1 MLAGIFPPLPTPF
14 NSDESFS
21 PSLQKSLIEKLLPDV
36 DGFLILGSNGEAVY
50 LDEEERAVVLE
61 NARKIIPKNKIM
73 IAGTGGEATRT
84 VIKRTQEAA
93 KIGADYALV
102 VAPHYFK
109 GLMNEEV
116 LYKHYISVADNS
128 PIPVLL
134 YNVPAATTIAL
145 SPKLIGRLAKHEN
158 IVGIKDSSGNIIAL
172 TEIMRLTPKDFI
184 VISGNASSFL
194 AAIAMGAKGGIL
206 AVANIAPTQYKSII
220 TLTQAGKLQEAQELQ
235 TSLNPLALC
244 VTSKYGVPGLKAA
257 LGLLDNSAGV
267 CRKPLLMPDEK
278 VVDEIRQTIQVL
290 KYF

>member
-14 NSDESFS
+14 NKDESFS
-21 PSLQKSLIEKLLPDV
+21 PNLQKSLIESLLPDV

-50 LDEEERAVVLE
+50 LDEEERRQVLE
-61 NARKIIPKNKIM
+61 NARKIIPSNKVM

-93 KIGADYALV
+93 QIGADYALV

-116 LYKHYISVADNS
+116 LYEHYKTVADNS
-128 PIPVLL
+128 PIPILL

-145 SPKLIGRLAKHEN
+145 SPNLIGKLAKHKN
-158 IVGIKDSSGNIIAL
+158 IVGIKDSSGNIVAL
-172 TEIMRLTPKDFI
+172 TEIMRLTPKDFV

-206 AVANIAPTQYKSII
+206 AVANIAPKQYKSII
-220 TLTQAGKLQEAQELQ
+220 SLVQSAKLREAQELQ

-244 VTSKYGVPGLKAA
+244 VTSKYGVPGLKTA
-257 LGLLDNSAGV
+257 LKFLDRSAGV
-267 CRKPLLMPDEK
+267 CRKPLLMPIDE
-278 VVDEIRQTIQVL
+278 VFIAEIVKEL
-290 KYF
+290 KILA